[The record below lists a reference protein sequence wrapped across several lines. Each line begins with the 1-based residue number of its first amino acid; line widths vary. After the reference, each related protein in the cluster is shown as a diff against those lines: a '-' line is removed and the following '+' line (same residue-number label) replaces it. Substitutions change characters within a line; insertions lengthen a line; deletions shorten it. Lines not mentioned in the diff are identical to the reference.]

1 MTIMTDR
8 KQRLIPDWAWAL
20 LAVAMIALTLML
32 FRTDRRPE
40 PGPALLYDV
49 SEHEAVTDED
59 IRYRETARFPLALEH
74 PMGLA
79 ATEDGRLLIVGDNA
93 LLVLDASGRE
103 TARHHLDDAAH
114 CVAVAPDGV
123 VYLGTRDHV
132 AVFTGTDA
140 PVIAWESL
148 GERAWITSIAAD
160 ERHVFV
166 ADAGNKQVLRYDHAG
181 LLLGTI
187 DGRDGENS
195 AHGFIVPSQY
205 FDIALDGMGALWIV
219 NPGKLGVEK
228 YRPDGTRLGV
238 WHQPG
243 FSVDAFP
250 GCCNPIHIAVKRDTS
265 LVAAEKGINRIK
277 TFAADRSFAG
287 VVASPEWLNTGWNA
301 ADFPAHPAPVRDLA
315 VDGDNRV
322 LALQGPLH
330 AVLVFER
337 LADENDTN

>member
-1 MTIMTDR
+1 MTIMTD
-8 KQRLIPDWAWAL
+8 KTQRLIPDWAWAL

-49 SEHEAVTDED
+49 SEHEAVADED
-59 IRYRETARFPLALEH
+59 IRYRETARIPLAIER

-79 ATEDGRLLIVGDNA
+79 VDRDGRLFIVGDNT
-93 LLVLDASGRE
+93 LLTLDAAGRE
-103 TARHHLDDAAH
+103 TARHHLDDTAH
-114 CVAVAPDGV
+114 GVAVAPDGV
-123 VYLGTRDHV
+123 VYLGMRDHV
-132 AVFTGTDA
+132 AVFTGADTPIA
-140 PVIAWESL
+140 AWESL
-148 GERAWITSIAAD
+148 GERAWVTAIAAD

-187 DGRDGENS
+187 DGQDGEER
-195 AHGFIVPSQY
+195 AYGFIVPSQY
-205 FDIALDGMGALWIV
+205 FDLALDGMGALWIV

-250 GCCNPIHIAVKRDTS
+250 GCCNPIHIAVKSDTS

-301 ADFPAHPAPVRDLA
+301 AELPADLAPVRDLA
-315 VDGDNRV
+315 VDGDDRV
-322 LALQGPLH
+322 LALHGPLR

-337 LADENDTN
+337 LADEKDTN